1 MPEGRQAEGLR
12 STEAEERRSR
22 VKANSRCII
31 SFSISLARAISH
43 TSSLYWTWMSTCAF
57 WKMTP
62 ELGADNLSTLPR
74 SPYPLQI
81 NTTTPSHSGEMKPF
95 QRKQF
100 TWQVSNSA
108 VLLGKAVH
116 LWMSRQMRHRG
127 LGRYSCWLIVFASWK
142 LFIVTATGDKVVSFF
157 FSPSPCLFLVHPFPT
172 C

>member
-1 MPEGRQAEGLR
+1 MPEVRQAVGLW

-31 SFSISLARAISH
+31 PFSISLTHAISH

-62 ELGADNLSTLPR
+62 ELGADNLSTPVR

-81 NTTTPSHSGEMKPF
+81 NTSTPFHSGEMKPF

-127 LGRYSCWLIVFASWK
+127 LSRYSYWLIVFASWK
-142 LFIVTATGDKVVSFF
+142 WFIVTATGDKVVSLFF
-157 FSPSPCLFLVHPFPT
+157 PSPCLFLVHSFPT